1 MILKKRSVLEAITKR
16 YRSDKTIKKSEAI
29 NMISSAW
36 NELSE
41 YGIEPIPESGIS
53 SMQYQNIVT
62 IAKKYTVEDI
72 LTTIERVKSSD
83 FLQGKVADWKIDF
96 NWFLKMKNYEK
107 VRIGKYD
114 GGNYNSGRIGRN
126 DTKNISDPYAEE
138 FERLLKER

>member
-1 MILKKRSVLEAITKR
+1 
-16 YRSDKTIKKSEAI
+16 
-29 NMISSAW
+29 MISSAW

-53 SMQYQNIVT
+53 SIQYQNIVT

-72 LTTIERVKSSD
+72 LTAIERIKSSD

-96 NWFLKMKNYEK
+96 NWFLKVKNYEK

-114 GGNYNSGRIGRN
+114 GGGYNSGRIRRN

-138 FERLLKER
+138 FERLLNE